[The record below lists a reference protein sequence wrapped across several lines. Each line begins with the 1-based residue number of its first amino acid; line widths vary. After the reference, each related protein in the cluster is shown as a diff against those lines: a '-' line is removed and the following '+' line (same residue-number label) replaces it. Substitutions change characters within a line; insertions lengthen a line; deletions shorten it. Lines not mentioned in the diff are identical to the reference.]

1 MLESKKL
8 TLGYSDKIVLKDID
22 VEIEKGKITALIGAN
37 GCGKS
42 TFLKA
47 ISRILTPKKGEVLLK
62 GENIFNIPTK
72 EVAKKMA
79 MLPQNTSAP
88 EDLTIYE
95 LVKQGRYPYHS
106 LLSSW
111 KKQDEEIVQ
120 EALISMGLLEVKDE
134 KLGKLSGGQLQRAWI
149 ALALA
154 QNTEYLLLDEPTNHL
169 DIKYQLEI
177 LYLLKELNEKE
188 KRTIIIVLHD
198 INHALK
204 FAHNIIAFKD
214 GKIFAKG
221 NKDKIVNENL
231 IEEVFGVKS
240 SIIFSPLGDSRIC
253 IPYMN

>member
-1 MLESKKL
+1 MLYTKDL
-8 TLGYSDKIVLKDID
+8 NLGYNDKIVLKNVN

-47 ISRILTPKKGEVLLK
+47 ISRILNPKTGEVILK
-62 GENIFNIPTK
+62 GKNIFKTPTK
-72 EVAKKMA
+72 EVAKQLA
-79 MLPQNTSAP
+79 MLPQNASAP
-88 EDLTIYE
+88 DDLTVYD
-95 LVKQGRYPYHS
+95 LVKQGRYPYHN
-106 LLSSW
+106 LISSW
-111 KKQDEEIVQ
+111 KKEDENIVNDS
-120 EALISMGLLEVKDE
+120 LMKMGLLEIKE
-134 KLGKLSGGQLQRAWI
+134 QKLSNLSGGQLQRVWI

-154 QNTEYLLLDEPTNHL
+154 QNTEVILLDEPTNHL

-198 INHALK
+198 INHALR

-214 GKIFAKG
+214 GHIFKSG
-221 NKDKIVNENL
+221 DKNFVVDEKL

-240 SIIFSPLGDSRIC
+240 NIILSPLGDTRIC
-253 IPYMN
+253 IPLMP